1 MIQPFMCNFANI
13 WDFVVYKKD
22 VCRVTDYK
30 EKHIKSADYYELVSI
45 LDSTLKIV
53 VPVNSGFLRSVLSK
67 DEAETIIDMI
77 PSIGTIEVNDKM
89 IENEY
94 KRLLHEEGYEGLIK
108 IIKTTY
114 LRNEDRVNNKRKISE
129 KDDNYF
135 NLAEKYL
142 YSEFAV
148 ALDIPYDKVKEYVI
162 DRINKK
168 RT

>member
-1 MIQPFMCNFANI
+1 MFNI
-13 WDFVVYKKD
+13 GDFVVYKKD
-22 VCRVTDYK
+22 VCKVTDYK
-30 EKHIKSADYYELVSI
+30 EKHFKDNDYYELVPT
-45 LDSTLKIV
+45 LDSSLKIV
-53 VPVNSGFLRSVLSK
+53 VPVSSGALRNVLSK
-67 DEAETIIDMI
+67 EDAESVIDMI
-77 PSIGTIEVNDKM
+77 PSIDVIQINDKL

-94 KRLLHEEGYEGLIK
+94 KRLLHDGGYEGLIK

-148 ALDIPYDKVKEYVI
+148 SLGMPYDEVKKYVI
-162 DRINKK
+162 DRVKERCN
-168 RT
+168 

>member
-1 MIQPFMCNFANI
+1 M
-13 WDFVVYKKD
+13 
-22 VCRVTDYK
+22 
-30 EKHIKSADYYELVSI
+30 
-45 LDSTLKIV
+45 
-53 VPVNSGFLRSVLSK
+53 
-67 DEAETIIDMI
+67 
-77 PSIGTIEVNDKM
+77 GTIEVNDKM

-135 NLAEKYL
+135 NLAKKYL

-168 RT
+168 RN

>member
-1 MIQPFMCNFANI
+1 MYNI
-13 WDFVVYKKD
+13 GDFVVYKKD
-22 VCRVTDYK
+22 VCKVNDYK
-30 EKHIKSADYYELVSI
+30 EKHIKDIDYYELVPV

-53 VPVNSGFLRSVLSK
+53 VPVNNSFIRNILSRE
-67 DEAETIIDMI
+67 EAENVIDMI
-77 PSIGTIEVNDKM
+77 PSIGVIEVNDKL

-94 KRLLHEEGYEGLIK
+94 KRLLHEGGYEGLIK

-142 YSEFAV
+142 YSEFSV
-148 ALDIPYDKVKEYVI
+148 ALDMSYDEVKKYVI
-162 DRINKK
+162 DRVNKK
-168 RT
+168 CN

>member
-1 MIQPFMCNFANI
+1 MYNI
-13 WDFVVYKKD
+13 GDFVVYKKD

-30 EKHIKSADYYELVSI
+30 KKHIKDMDYYELVPT

-53 VPVNSGFLRSVLSK
+53 VPVNSSFIRNILSE
-67 DEAETIIDMI
+67 DEALAIIDMI

-168 RT
+168 GN